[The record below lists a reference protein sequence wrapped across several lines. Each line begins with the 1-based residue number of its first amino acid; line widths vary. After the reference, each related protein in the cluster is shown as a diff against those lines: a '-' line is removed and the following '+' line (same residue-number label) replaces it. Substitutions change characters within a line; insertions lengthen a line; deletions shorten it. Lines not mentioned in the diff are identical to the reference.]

1 MREQDLGSTIREM
14 LALQTA
20 VEYVQL
26 YFQNQKNTI
35 TFFLKQRFK
44 RVTQNKYNVV
54 WFTKN
59 PKHGS
64 ASSGQPERRQRNGS
78 SQAHLVRRSQL
89 FAWCENTNY
98 DSN

>member
-35 TFFLKQRFK
+35 KFFL
-44 RVTQNKYNVV
+44 NK
-54 WFTKN
+54 
-59 PKHGS
+59 
-64 ASSGQPERRQRNGS
+64 
-78 SQAHLVRRSQL
+78 
-89 FAWCENTNY
+89 
-98 DSN
+98 DSKE